1 MSTQVKTDALT
12 NTTPFAVSIGA
23 MDFPLT
29 VTLTSAAPG
38 RLIELSSNGG
48 LVGSWYTPTVDATT
62 AAMINVSIASPV
74 THVRF
79 TGVAADVWR
88 VQ

>member
-1 MSTQVKTDALT
+1 MSNLVRGGVLA
-12 NTTPFAVSIGA
+12 NSTPFAVNVA
-23 MDFPLT
+23 TMDFPVT
-29 VTLTSAAPG
+29 ATLTSAAPG

-48 LVGSWYTPTVDATT
+48 LDGSWWTPTVDATT
-62 AAMINVSIASPV
+62 ASMINIAINSPV

-79 TGVAADVWR
+79 TGAAADTYR